1 MLKKFLIPILT
12 ICLLANIPGCKIL
25 EKENETRTPNNLS
38 QEHQEKLEEDM
49 RKTTFYYVNENG
61 LLVPFTRTIPWEEGI
76 AKAAIENLVDTPQL
90 RLKLKDKG
98 LKPSL
103 PAETEVLGMTI
114 YDGTAKVDLSADF
127 LTCKEK
133 STEKNA
139 LDALVYTLTEFP
151 TIERVQLYIEGK
163 PYNCPKGNNERIL
176 YREKINLEPSDS
188 KTKTQPITL
197 YFKSVNNY
205 GDQSYFIPVTRLVEN
220 VDDVLKCT
228 LDELIAGPM
237 DDMGLLP
244 VLPKDT
250 KVLNVKQD
258 GSEVTVDFSKE
269 VKGYGGGIDT
279 EQTLVNSVVLT
290 ISQFDKI
297 ESVNVLVEGKT
308 DVLPEGTVL
317 DKPILKPIYINQE
330 NI

>member
-1 MLKKFLIPILT
+1 
-12 ICLLANIPGCKIL
+12 
-25 EKENETRTPNNLS
+25 
-38 QEHQEKLEEDM
+38 
-49 RKTTFYYVNENG
+49 
-61 LLVPFTRTIPWEEGI
+61 
-76 AKAAIENLVDTPQL
+76 
-90 RLKLKDKG
+90 
-98 LKPSL
+98 
-103 PAETEVLGMTI
+103 MTI
-114 YDGTAKVDLSADF
+114 YNGTAKVDLSAEF
-127 LTCKEK
+127 LACKDK

-151 TIERVQLYIEGK
+151 TIERVQLHIEGK
-163 PYNCPKGNNERIL
+163 PYNYTKGNKESTF

-188 KTKTQPITL
+188 KNKTQPITL
-197 YFKSVNNY
+197 YFRGVNNY

-220 VDDVLKCT
+220 VDDILKCT

-237 DDMGLLP
+237 DDKGLLP

-250 KVLNVKQD
+250 KILSVKQD

-290 ISQFDKI
+290 VFQFDKI
-297 ESVNVLVEGKT
+297 ESVNLLVEGKA